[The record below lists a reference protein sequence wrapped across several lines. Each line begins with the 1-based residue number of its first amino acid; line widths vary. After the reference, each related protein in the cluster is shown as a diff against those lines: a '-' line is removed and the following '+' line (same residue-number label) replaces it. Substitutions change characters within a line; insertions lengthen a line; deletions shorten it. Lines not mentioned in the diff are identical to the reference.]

1 MNRATS
7 RVDRV
12 LRGALWLIGVPLLRW
27 RARRR
32 IDRLAPGVVTVVTVN
47 WNSYGYLASSLE
59 LVRRRS
65 PESTRIIVIDND
77 SDDGSRAFLR
87 SRTDVRSVL
96 LPLNAGHDLALDM
109 GFLLADTE
117 YVVALDVDAFPIRDG
132 WLDTLL
138 EPLQQGSEIAGAWLG
153 RRFVHPC
160 CLAMRTAR
168 FVGRGHSLRAAYVP
182 RAGADDEAPRGD
194 VGELM
199 ATREAGKLH
208 FFPATSHRGPGDVG
222 TVFGDFVYHNFYATR
237 FAATERPVLDRVVRR
252 DDPAAAWAEALE
264 RYS

>member
-7 RVDRV
+7 RGDRV

-47 WNSYGYLASSLE
+47 WNSYGYLASSL
-59 LVRRRS
+59 
-65 PESTRIIVIDND
+65 
-77 SDDGSRAFLR
+77 
-87 SRTDVRSVL
+87 
-96 LPLNAGHDLALDM
+96 
-109 GFLLADTE
+109 
-117 YVVALDVDAFPIRDG
+117 
-132 WLDTLL
+132 
-138 EPLQQGSEIAGAWLG
+138 
-153 RRFVHPC
+153 
-160 CLAMRTAR
+160 
-168 FVGRGHSLRAAYVP
+168 
-182 RAGADDEAPRGD
+182 
-194 VGELM
+194 
-199 ATREAGKLH
+199 
-208 FFPATSHRGPGDVG
+208 DVG